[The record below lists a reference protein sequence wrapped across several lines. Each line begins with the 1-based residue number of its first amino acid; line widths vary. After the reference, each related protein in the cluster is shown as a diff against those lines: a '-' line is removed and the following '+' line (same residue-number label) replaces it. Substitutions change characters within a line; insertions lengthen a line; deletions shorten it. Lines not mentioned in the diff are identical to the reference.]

1 MQLTLGMVLF
11 DGFELLDAF
20 GPLEMFGLLK
30 DKVRIVIIGEKPGL
44 VKSSAGPSILIE
56 SVFTEN
62 PMIDILMVP
71 GGSGTRLQVANE
83 LLLEEFSKLA
93 ATSSH
98 VASICTGAAVLA
110 RAGLLDKRKATT
122 NKKSFEWVSTQRPE
136 VNWVKHARWVED
148 GKFFTSSGV
157 SAGTDMA
164 LALIAKIF
172 GKETALQTATLA
184 EYEWNSDPDHDP
196 FAV

>member
-71 GGSGTRLQVANE
+71 GGRGTRLQVANE

-93 ATSSH
+93 ATSSY

>member
-11 DGFELLDAF
+11 EDFELLDAF
-20 GPLEMFGLLK
+20 GPLEMFGMLK
-30 DKVRIVIIGEKPGL
+30 DKVRIVIIGEKSGF
-44 VKSSAGPSILIE
+44 VKSSAGPAILIE
-56 SVFTEN
+56 TIFAKN
-62 PMIDILMVP
+62 PRTDILMIP
-71 GGSGTRLQVANE
+71 GGRGTRREVDNQLF
-83 LLLEEFSKLA
+83 LEEFSKLA
-93 ATSSH
+93 AASSH
-98 VASICTGAAVLA
+98 IASICTGAAILA
-110 RAGLLDKRKATT
+110 RAGLLDNRKATT
-122 NKKSFEWVSTQRPE
+122 NKKSFEWVTIQGPN

-172 GKETALQTATLA
+172 GRETALQTATLA
-184 EYEWNSDPDHDP
+184 EYEWNSDPHHDP

>member
-71 GGSGTRLQVANE
+71 GGRGTGLQVANE
-83 LLLEEFSKLA
+83 LLLEEFSKLD

>member
-30 DKVRIVIIGEKPGL
+30 DKVRIVIVGEKFGF
-44 VKSSAGPSILIE
+44 VKSSAGPAILIE
-56 SVFTEN
+56 TILAEN
-62 PMIDILMVP
+62 IKTDILMIP
-71 GGSGTRLQVANE
+71 GGMGTRREVKNRPF
-83 LLLEEFSKLA
+83 LEEFSKLA
-93 ATSSH
+93 AVSSH

-110 RAGLLDKRKATT
+110 RAGLLDNRNATT
-122 NKKSFEWVSTQRPE
+122 NKKSFEWVTTQGPN

-172 GKETALQTATLA
+172 GRETALQTATLA
-184 EYEWNSDPDHDP
+184 EYEWNSDPNHDP